1 MTRGTLRTAVFG
13 LLFAT
18 ASVGSAEAQALV
30 DTLFTWRGYHHSAHC
45 RVQIYAAP
53 RQDERV
59 YAVILKELADN
70 DGPSTLADVE
80 HLAEMI
86 GRAFSIDPA
95 HAYWILHWGAF
106 SFAGADPGQKKEIFL
121 RATFRWTKSRSL
133 ASPTWRVVTREEIE
147 ELTGRRFR

>member
-1 MTRGTLRTAVFG
+1 MTHRALRTAVFG

-18 ASVGSAEAQALV
+18 AGVHSAGAQALV
-30 DTLFTWRGYHHSAHC
+30 DTLFTWRGYHQPAHC

-59 YAVILKELADN
+59 YAVVLQELAGN
-70 DGPSTLADVE
+70 TGPSTLADVK

-95 HAYWILHWGAF
+95 HAYWIVHWGAF
-106 SFAGADPGQKKEIFL
+106 SYAGADPAQKKEVFL
-121 RATFRWTKSRSL
+121 RATFRWTQSHTL
-133 ASPTWRVVTREEIE
+133 ASPSWRVITREEIE
-147 ELTGRRFR
+147 KLTGRRFR